1 MKSWGWLTLHL
12 ALPTKLWVLFLFS
25 YCWWCCHV
33 VVGAVMSCCCHCC
46 AAVVVILFLMSFYS
60 YNFVGMLACFFLVV
74 LLLFLPCCCVVILSV
89 FLLLSGSCYL
99 VLMLLFLLSTCLCCC
114 LIILSMS
121 CLKSYHHL
129 KNAESHYGH
138 FLGHTPQYNQ
148 KYDKKLISHLNVIPN
163 IVQMI
168 WTLMGI
174 SILSFLWK
182 NYKVL
187 EMSDWMIPCHVSE
200 TPNQLHML
208 EASEKVVKLFQIY
221 FKMLKICSF

>member
-60 YNFVGMLACFFLVV
+60 YNFVGMFFLLFFYCCFYHVAV
-74 LLLFLPCCCVVILSV
+74 LSYFWFSCCCEV
-89 FLLLSGSCYL
+89 L

-121 CLKSYHHL
+121 YLKSYHHL